1 MIDPYTFRV
10 DYNQIGNSEDIED
23 WYYTYVAQKI
33 ISEGRVPIKFTIKSN
48 PKKEVN
54 LTIKE
59 LTELVPNHKVAYI
72 YKEGFEKQV
81 YYFIVDDKDYTSYL
95 ELGHFKEDKLD
106 TISIKLTTAKHDT
119 AVAIENYVHENFSKN
134 VENSVYVISQN
145 QSGLTLQNLGSV
157 VCPLQ
162 RENYSEEVLS
172 DFDYVVDHFNRK
184 EPYGRLAIFNG
195 PPGTGKTWMLRSI
208 ISKIKNCIIVL
219 LPSRLVSEIDSPQ
232 IITLL
237 SEEKSDFG
245 NFTVP
250 SGDVKSA
257 PILFIIEDADSCL
270 VPRES
275 DNILTISSLL
285 NYTDGIL
292 GSMLDLRIIA
302 TTNAEKLEFDSALT
316 RPGRLCKHVY
326 VGMLPAV
333 HASEIYKRL
342 TGKEKEYKEPVALA
356 QVYADANGGFEELKS
371 AKDIIGFGS

>member
-1 MIDPYTFRV
+1 MIDPYTFIV
-10 DYNQIGNSEDIED
+10 NYNQIGNSEDLED
-23 WYYTYVAQKI
+23 WYYTYVNQKI
-33 ISEGRVPIKFTIKSN
+33 VSASLVPIKFTIKSN

-54 LTIKE
+54 LAIKE
-59 LTELVPNHKVAYI
+59 LTEFIPNGKVMYI
-72 YKEGFEKQV
+72 YKEGFNKQW
-81 YYFIVDDKDYTSYL
+81 YFVVDQKDYTSYL
-95 ELGHFKEDKLD
+95 ELGQFKEDKLD
-106 TISIKLTTAKHDT
+106 VISISLVTANHD
-119 AVAIENYVHENFSKN
+119 VAAMVEKYVQDNFSKN
-134 VENSVYVISQN
+134 VENSVYVISQS
-145 QSGLTLQNLGSV
+145 QHGLTLQNLGSI

-172 DFDYVVDHFNRK
+172 SFDYIVDHFNRK

-219 LPSRLVSEIDSPQ
+219 LPSKLVSEIDSPQ

-245 NFTVP
+245 NFIVP
-250 SGDVKSA
+250 DGDVKSA

-292 GSMLDLRIIA
+292 GSLLDLRIIA

-326 VGMLPAV
+326 VGMLSAK
-333 HASEIYKRL
+333 HASEVYKRL
-342 TGKEKEYKEPVALA
+342 TGKDKEYKEPVALA
-356 QVYADANGGFEELKS
+356 QIYADANGGFEELKS